1 MLLLEYFLSLKLYI
15 KNERNGKNEKLT
27 LNSLIFVVDDNLVL
41 LQNLRHLLEV
51 NYYDVVT
58 ANNGKVALEILS
70 TLDRIPEV
78 IISDITMPEM
88 DGYDLFETLSNNDM
102 LNHIPFIFLTGLNTP
117 DDVRFGRILGVDDY
131 LTKPF
136 DIEDLLAIIAG
147 KISRNKNI
155 KEINAKIEVLLS
167 SAKMNTIPSISEEE
181 KSHVILL
188 VVFWDDKMG
197 PKLISNFPDNEN
209 LSFSIE
215 KVGQQLFHAI
225 VSLYGYDNIIKA
237 EGILLNIENFQRK
250 GYIFFDSYQD
260 DTVRGGERRY
270 MLGLV
275 APKINYFD
283 SLKIKEVFKDISSK
297 IKDQQDWNIEN
308 YWEKLSTILVSH
320 F

>member
-1 MLLLEYFLSLKLYI
+1 MLLLEYFLSLKLCI

-27 LNSLIFVVDDNLVL
+27 LNSLIFVVDDNLIL

-117 DDVRFGRILGVDDY
+117 DDVRFGRMLGVDDY

-136 DIEDLLAIIAG
+136 EIEDLLAIIAG

-181 KSHVILL
+181 KSHVVLL

-197 PKLISNFPDNEN
+197 PRLISNFPDNGN
-209 LSFSIE
+209 SSFSVE
-215 KVGQQLFHAI
+215 
-225 VSLYGYDNIIKA
+225 N
-237 EGILLNIENFQRK
+237 LLNIENFQRK

-283 SLKIKEVFKDISSK
+283 SLKIKEIFKDLSSK
-297 IKDQQDWNIEN
+297 IKDQKDWNIEN
-308 YWEKLSTILVSH
+308 YWEKLSTILISH

>member
-1 MLLLEYFLSLKLYI
+1 M
-15 KNERNGKNEKLT
+15 
-27 LNSLIFVVDDNLVL
+27 VDDNLVL

-51 NYYDVVT
+51 NYYDVIT
-58 ANNGKVALEILS
+58 ANNGKVALKLLS
-70 TLDRIPEV
+70 TLDRIPEI

-88 DGYDLFETLSNNDM
+88 DGYDLFEAVSNNNL
-102 LNHIPFIFLTGLNTP
+102 LNHIPFIFLSGRNTLE
-117 DDVRFGRILGVDDY
+117 DVRLGKMLGVDDY

-155 KEINAKIEVLLS
+155 KEINEKIEILLS

-181 KSHVILL
+181 KYHVVLL
-188 VVFWDDKMG
+188 LVFWDDKTG
-197 PKLISNFPDNEN
+197 PRLISNFPDNGN
-209 LSFSIE
+209 FSFSVE

-225 VSLYGYDNIIKA
+225 VSLYGYENIIKA

-250 GYIFFDSYQD
+250 GYIFFDSFQD
-260 DTVRGGERRY
+260 NTVRGGERRY

-283 SLKIKEVFKDISSK
+283 SLKIKEVFKEISAK
-297 IKDQQDWNIEN
+297 IKDKKDWSVEN
-308 YWEKLSTILVSH
+308 YWEKLSTILISH